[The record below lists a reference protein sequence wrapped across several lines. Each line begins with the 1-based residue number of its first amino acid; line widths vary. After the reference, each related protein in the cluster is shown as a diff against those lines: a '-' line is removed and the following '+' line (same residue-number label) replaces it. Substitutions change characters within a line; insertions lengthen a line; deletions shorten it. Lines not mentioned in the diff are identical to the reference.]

1 MIGNNPITVSDLT
14 TGDYTVE
21 VTAVDSNDMNVENN
35 RIIKMITVCDK
46 SAGMHAD
53 NIAQDMYN
61 YIKCININA

>member
-21 VTAVDSNDMNVENN
+21 VTAVDSNDMNIENN

-46 SAGMHAD
+46 STGM
-53 NIAQDMYN
+53 YV
-61 YIKCININA
+61 YR